1 MKKYALIIAVSLV
14 ALISTSITLAATDN
28 EIRSQVADLSQSE
41 FTWNAANFAGFY
53 YDIDKNIG
61 TEQITFHLS
70 RSTPNSSALSD
81 QPDMD
86 GNQGI
91 IYTTMAQPRN
101 FKFNLWGQY
110 QVIGFLGDEYFAAYS
125 SAVNSAMEGA
135 LESVPFLYDRSKNR
149 NLMTNEQIS
158 KVLMDDDTQTL
169 ITTAQPLKLKDGYEL
184 GIKSVNANETKVML
198 ELRKDGQSVD
208 TQIITPGADGARMAD
223 KTYYY
228 RKNLGDANDIVTI
241 AVHFK
246 NIFRGDYDSAT
257 VDGVFQISDTV
268 TSIESDQQYDKM
280 SIRNVDP
287 TGMTITMDNK
297 DNQIILS
304 KNRDILLMKD
314 IHIRTA
320 NQNVVDETTPLRYY
334 LYKELKCECQDSA

>member
-14 ALISTSITLAATDN
+14 ALISASITLAAADK
-28 EIRSQVADLSQSE
+28 EIRSQVANLGIAE
-41 FTWNAANFAGFY
+41 FTWDAANFAGFY
-53 YDIDKNIG
+53 YDIDKNMG
-61 TEQITFHLS
+61 TEQITFSLMET
-70 RSTPNSSALSD
+70 TPTSAALSD
-81 QPDMD
+81 VTDAN
-86 GNQGI
+86 GHRGI

-125 SAVNSAMEGA
+125 SAANSAMEGA

-169 ITTAQPLKLKDGYEL
+169 ITTAEPLKLKEGYEL
-184 GIKSVNANETKVML
+184 AIKSVNANETKVML
-198 ELRKDGQSVD
+198 ELKKDGQSLD

-228 RKNLGDANDIVTI
+228 RKNLGNTNDIVTI

-257 VDGVFQISDTV
+257 VDGVFQISDIP
-268 TSIESDQQYDKM
+268 TSIKAEGQFEMM
-280 SIRNVDP
+280 SIRTVDP
-287 TGMTITMDNK
+287 TSLTITMDNK

-304 KNRDILLMKD
+304 KNRDVLLMKD

-320 NQNVVDETTPLRYY
+320 NQNIVDETTPLRYY